1 MLGTL
6 TNSQGH
12 LRKEKHMNSWS
23 GTGRVAKEPDVR
35 YGAQSQTAVG
45 RFTLAVEKN
54 YKKNKDDKANFISIV
69 CFGKTAEFV
78 EKYVKKGKR
87 VAIYNGEITTG
98 SYEKND
104 GTKVYT
110 TDVIAGKVEVI
121 DWPDK
126 DENPPEQVVADSFA
140 AISESVPF

>member
-1 MLGTL
+1 
-6 TNSQGH
+6 
-12 LRKEKHMNSWS
+12 MNSWS

-121 DWPDK
+121 DWPEK
-126 DENPPEQVVADSFA
+126 GEHRGNQATPEQVVADSFA
-140 AISESVPF
+140 AISEQVPF